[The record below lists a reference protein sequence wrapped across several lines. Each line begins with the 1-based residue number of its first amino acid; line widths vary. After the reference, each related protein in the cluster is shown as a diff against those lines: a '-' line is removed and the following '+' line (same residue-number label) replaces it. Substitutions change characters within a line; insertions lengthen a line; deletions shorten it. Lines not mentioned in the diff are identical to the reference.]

1 MDSPYFIGN
10 VLRLRQKNS
19 QIELSVK
26 IEHVYEPSTLSV
38 VLKVS
43 VLDTPFNRSGMVTQG
58 DVIVVKLFDRRFA
71 TDLRD
76 QTEHAAVLY
85 DSDVDTAY
93 MRSLLLH
100 PPREEED
107 EEEDERDMSE
117 SGTDDPCESKDRDDD
132 MLAEV
137 AAEREL
143 QADCLRLF
151 STEASVYAR
160 LRKMQMCGK
169 IPECLGLVELISD
182 ARGLYDEASFGKEDR
197 ERIADYLSV
206 PGMLL
211 SYVDGRPLREIGDF
225 VPREKW
231 KQVIVEACEIINE
244 IGDQDVLNDDVRL
257 DNVLVRTVASRN
269 VPGTVEYRPVIL
281 DFANARLRR
290 EDEDKDSWREA
301 KYWADEEGS
310 IGFNMFSL
318 LKLPRWD
325 GGPGTLS
332 YTGPWSYEDRVL
344 PIDWEERLRES
355 FERHQTMIDEPV
367 RSDSGSVGDGDEDD
381 VVLPSNAIEDGCDE
395 RALVQKFSE
404 QKLGSD

>member
-10 VLRLRQKNS
+10 VLRLRQKDS

-26 IEHVYEPSTLSV
+26 IEHVYEPLTLSV

-43 VLDTPFNRSGMVTQG
+43 VLDVPFNRSSMVTQG
-58 DVIVVKLFDRRFA
+58 NVIVVKLFDRRFA

-76 QTEHAAVLY
+76 QTEHAAVPY

-93 MRSLLLH
+93 KQSLRLH

-107 EEEDERDMSE
+107 EEEEDKNNMSE
-117 SGTDDPCESKDRDDD
+117 SGTDAPFESKDTDHD
-132 MLAEV
+132 MPAEV

-151 STEASVYAR
+151 SAEASVYAR
-160 LRKMQMCGK
+160 LRKLQMCAK
-169 IPECLGLVELISD
+169 TPECLGLVELGSD
-182 ARGLYDEASFGKEDR
+182 AQGLLTEASFGDEDR
-197 ERIADYLSV
+197 ERIADYVSV

-225 VPREKW
+225 VPRDKW
-231 KQVIVEACEIINE
+231 KEVIVEACEIINE

-257 DNVLVRTVASRN
+257 DNILVRTISSRSI
-269 VPGTVEYRPVIL
+269 PTMIKYRPVVL

-290 EDEDKDSWREA
+290 QDEDKDSWREA

-310 IGFNMFSL
+310 IGFNMFAL
-318 LKLPRWD
+318 LKLSQWQ

-355 FERHQTMIDEPV
+355 AEQHQAMIDEPV
-367 RSDSGSVGDGDEDD
+367 RIDDGEGNVGTSSEARD
-381 VVLPSNAIEDGCDE
+381 DGCDDS
-395 RALVQKFSE
+395 ALVQKFSE